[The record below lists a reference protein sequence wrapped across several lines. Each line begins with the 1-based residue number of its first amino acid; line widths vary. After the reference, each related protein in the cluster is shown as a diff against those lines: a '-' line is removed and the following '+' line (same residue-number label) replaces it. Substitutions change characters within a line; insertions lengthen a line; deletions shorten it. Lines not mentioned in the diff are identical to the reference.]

1 MAIRAHK
8 KKVTTG
14 KEGLLL
20 ETGIAQ
26 TDLDLEG
33 MIMIH
38 GELWSAESIEGKI
51 NKGEKLQVVAVE
63 GMKLRVTR
71 FTETSARRE
80 RSK

>member
-1 MAIRAHK
+1 MAIRAHR

-14 KEGLLL
+14 KEGLFL

-38 GELWSAESIEGKI
+38 GELWSAESVEDKI
-51 NKGEKLQVVAVE
+51 NKGEKVKVVSIE
-63 GMKLRVTR
+63 GMRLKV
-71 FTETSARRE
+71 
-80 RSK
+80 KKQI